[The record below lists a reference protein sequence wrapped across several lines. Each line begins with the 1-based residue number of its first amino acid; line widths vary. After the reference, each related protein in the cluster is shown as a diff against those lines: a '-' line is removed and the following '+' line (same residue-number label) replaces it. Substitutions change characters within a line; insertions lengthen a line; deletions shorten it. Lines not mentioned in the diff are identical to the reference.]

1 MSSHYVI
8 AERPAR
14 RWDEATPPTFP
25 TPGPITIDVE
35 PGIGDVTVVAGE
47 RADTVVA
54 VRPTNPDDA
63 SDADAAE
70 RTTVDLTGA
79 TLTIRGPRL
88 DPLDASDDTRSI
100 DVTVEV
106 PAGSGIRGKS
116 GVGDLTATGRLG
128 DVSYWTGLGHVRVGA
143 AATLSVTSAT
153 GDVVVGAAGGPVR
166 VRSANG
172 DITVGEAAGDVEATT
187 PNGTIRVLDA
197 GRGSLWLAT
206 ALGGVE
212 VGIHEG
218 SAAWL
223 DVETRFGV
231 VRNELTASGPPAE
244 PAETVE
250 VHATTAIGDVIVR
263 RARGRSAR

>member
-1 MSSHYVI
+1 MSIDYVI
-8 AERPAR
+8 DERPAR
-14 RWDEATPPTFP
+14 RWVEATPPTFP
-25 TPGPITIDVE
+25 TPGPITVDVE
-35 PGIGDVTVVAGE
+35 PGIGDVTVVAGD
-47 RADTVVA
+47 RVDTVVE
-54 VRPTNPDDA
+54 VRPTNPEDA
-63 SDADAAE
+63 SDVDAAV
-70 RTTVDLTGA
+70 RTTVECAGG

-88 DPLDASDDTRSI
+88 DPLDSSDDTRSI
-100 DVTVEV
+100 DVTVAL
-106 PAGSGIRGKS
+106 PAGSEVRGKS

-128 DVSYWTGLGHVRVGA
+128 DVGYWTGLGHVRVEA
-143 AATLSVTSAT
+143 AAALSVTSAT
-153 GDVVVGAAGGPVR
+153 GDIVVGAAGGAVR
-166 VRSANG
+166 ARSANG

-231 VRNELTASGPPAE
+231 VRNELTASDPPVA
-244 PAETVE
+244 PVDTVE
-250 VHATTAIGDVIVR
+250 VHATTAIGDVVVH
-263 RARGRSAR
+263 RARGRSPR